1 MIRISTFFLVLLF
14 SIQVAVSQERQ
25 FVYDNKVYLP
35 NIKTV
40 QCYNTQKE
48 QSLPVLPLNSREQLL
63 FSFDD
68 LNGGSK
74 IYWYTIEHCTSDW
87 KSSRLSTLD
96 YLEGLSDD
104 RINDYK
110 YSFGTLQQ
118 FTNYT
123 LTLPNAQIKP
133 KIAGNYLLKIYEDGN
148 QQKPVI
154 SQRFYVVDNQV
165 SIGMTVAPSS
175 DVSTRFSN
183 QKIDFTINQTSQLQN
198 PAQTLKSVVMQ
209 NGIPQTAKL
218 NTTPPFIRNGA
229 LVFNE
234 LNANDF
240 PAGSEFRKFDFR
252 SFRYKAENVHDI
264 IRESNNIDVL
274 LFTDVNRN
282 TAKYTNQ
289 FDENG
294 NFFIRNQDGRN
305 NDTDSDYAD
314 VQFSL
319 NAPPPAT
326 NGIAFVV
333 GRFNNYTLEESSRLT
348 YDASK
353 KRFLG
358 NIRLKQGLYD
368 YKYVWQDQ
376 QTGKVDQTVFEG
388 SFFETENNY
397 QIFVYYRRPGARWEE
412 LIGYSTMNTLKK

>member
-1 MIRISTFFLVLLF
+1 MLLF